1 MITQAQSYLSGLLQ
15 ATKRNVQ
22 RMAEVVPGTDAQ
34 ALHHFL
40 AHSPWD
46 ARAVMDQV
54 ARELS
59 GALGDDQEACL
70 LLDETCFAK
79 KGRRSVGVA
88 RQWFG
93 LQGKTD
99 NCQVAVFAALARD
112 KSVSLLDTELYLPRE
127 WVEDPARCEAAGVP
141 EDRRVLKTKPALA
154 MELVERARRNGVRFA
169 WVAADGAYGQ
179 DRALLRRLDDAG
191 ETFVIDVHRDQRIYL
206 DDPQRRASRRREG
219 PETAEAQEL
228 RVDQWVARQPET
240 AWQEVWVRRSTQGEL
255 RVEALRC
262 RVWVREDKQTQ
273 ARCWQLIVTRE
284 IGMPET
290 TKYSLSNASDRTS
303 VQRMAFMQRQR
314 YWIERA
320 FQEAKNEA
328 GMDEYQARSWQ
339 AWYHHMALVMM
350 ALLFLLEERRLQS
363 EALPLLSAADVKLL
377 LARLLP
383 RRDVDLEESIRQ
395 IRLRHRQ
402 RQAATDSA
410 GRRRQEA
417 RRSPSRN
424 LTK

>member
-1 MITQAQSYLSGLLQ
+1 MAHQARHYLSGLLQ
-15 ATKRNVQ
+15 AARRNVQ

-54 ARELS
+54 AREVD
-59 GALGDDQEACL
+59 AVLGGDQDTCL

-79 KGRRSVGVA
+79 KGKRSVGVA

-93 LQGKTD
+93 LEGKTD
-99 NCQVAVFAALARD
+99 NCQVAVFAALARG
-112 KSVSLLDTELYLPRE
+112 KSVSLIDTELYLPQE

-141 EDRRVLKTKPALA
+141 MERQALKTKPTLALE
-154 MELVERARRNGVRFA
+154 MVRRARRNGVRFS
-169 WVAADGAYGQ
+169 WVAADGTYGQ
-179 DRALLRRLDDAG
+179 DRALLRALDDAG
-191 ETFVIDVHRDQRIYL
+191 EKFVVDVHRDQRVFL
-206 DDPQRRASRRREG
+206 ENPQRQGKKCRAS
-219 PETAEAQEL
+219 EASAV
-228 RVDQWVARQPET
+228 RVDDWVAQQPTE
-240 AWQEVWVRRSTQGEL
+240 AWQEVWIRRSSQGEL
-255 RVEALRC
+255 RVQALR
-262 RVWVREDKQTQ
+262 RRIWIREGKQTQ
-273 ARCWQLIVTRE
+273 ARCWQLVVTRE
-284 IGMPET
+284 IGAPET
-290 TKYSLSNASDRTS
+290 IKYSLSNAAESFS
-303 VQRMAFMQRQR
+303 LQRLAYMQRQR

-350 ALLFLLEERRLQS
+350 ALLFLLREKLLQS
-363 EALPLLSAADVKLL
+363 EAMPLLSAADVKLL

-383 RRDVDLEESIRQ
+383 RRDVDPEETIRQ
-395 IRLRHRQ
+395 IQLRHRQ
-402 RQAATDSA
+402 RQAAIDSA
-410 GRRRQEA
+410 SRRQKSGAENLLG
-417 RRSPSRN
+417 N

>member
-1 MITQAQSYLSGLLQ
+1 MITQAQAYLNGLLQ
-15 ATKRNVQ
+15 ATRRNVQ

-54 ARELS
+54 AREVSNLMR
-59 GALGDDQEACL
+59 GDQETCL

-99 NCQVAVFAALARD
+99 NCQVAVFAALARG
-112 KSVSLLDTELYLPRE
+112 KSVTLIDTELYLPRE
-127 WVEDPARCEAAGVP
+127 WVEDPPRCAAAGVP

-179 DRALLRRLDDAG
+179 DRALLRQLDDVG
-191 ETFVIDVHRDQRIYL
+191 ETFVVDVHRDQRVFL
-206 DDPQRRASRRREG
+206 EDPQSRASQCRG
-219 PETAEAQEL
+219 LADVHDV
-228 RVDQWVARQPET
+228 RVDEWVAGQPAT
-240 AWQEVWVRRSTQGEL
+240 AWQEVWIRRSTQGDL
-255 RVEALRC
+255 RVQALRR
-262 RVWVREDKQTQ
+262 RVWVRESKQAQ

-284 IGMPET
+284 IGAPET
-290 TKYSLSNASDRTS
+290 TKYSLSNAGDKPS
-303 VQRMAFMQRQR
+303 VQRLAFMQRQR

-350 ALLFLLEERRLQS
+350 ALLFLLKERLLQS
-363 EALPLLSAADVKLL
+363 EELPLLSAADVKLL
-377 LARLLP
+377 LVRLLP
-383 RRDVDLEESIRQ
+383 RRDLDLEESIRQ
-395 IRLRHRQ
+395 VHLRHRQ
-402 RQAATDSA
+402 RQTAIDSA
-410 GRRRQEA
+410 GRRQ
-417 RRSPSRN
+417 RRLQGN

>member
-1 MITQAQSYLSGLLQ
+1 MQA
-15 ATKRNVQ
+15 AKRNVQ

-54 ARELS
+54 AQEV
-59 GALGDDQEACL
+59 GALLGRDQETCL

-79 KGRRSVGVA
+79 KGTRSVGVA

-112 KSVSLLDTELYLPRE
+112 KWVSLIDAELYLPRE
-127 WVEDPARCEAAGVP
+127 WVEDPTRCAAAGVP
-141 EDRRVLKTKPALA
+141 EERRMMRSKPALA
-154 MELVERARRNGVRFA
+154 LDLVQRARRNGVRFA
-169 WVAADGAYGQ
+169 WVAADGTYGQ
-179 DRALLRRLDDAG
+179 DRALLRALDDAG
-191 ETFVIDVHRDQRIYL
+191 EAFVVDVHRDQRVFL
-206 DDPQRRASRRREG
+206 ENPQRGAKKRRAKPESSSRVDD
-219 PETAEAQEL
+219 L
-228 RVDQWVARQPET
+228 RVDEWAARQPAV
-240 AWQEVWVRRSTQGEL
+240 AWQEVWVRRGTQGEL
-255 RVEALRC
+255 RVQALRC
-262 RVWVREDKQTQ
+262 LVWVREAKETQ

-284 IGMPET
+284 IGAPDT
-290 TKYSLSNASDRTS
+290 TKYSFTNAAEKTS
-303 VQRMAFMQRQR
+303 LQRLAYMQRQR
-314 YWIERA
+314 YWIERT

-350 ALLFLLEERRLQS
+350 ALLFILKEKQLQS
-363 EALPLLSAADVKLL
+363 EALPLLSAADVKMLL
-377 LARLLP
+377 VRLLP
-383 RRDVDLEESIRQ
+383 RRDLDIEESIRQ
-395 IRLRHRQ
+395 VQNRHRQ
-402 RQAATDSA
+402 RQAAIDSA
-410 GRRRQEA
+410 YRRQQH
-417 RRSPSRN
+417 SRASTTPMN

>member
-1 MITQAQSYLSGLLQ
+1 VITQAQAYLSGLLQ
-15 ATKRNVQ
+15 ATRRNVQ

-54 ARELS
+54 AREVSDLM
-59 GALGDDQEACL
+59 GGDQETCL

-99 NCQVAVFAALARD
+99 NCQVAVFAALARG
-112 KSVSLLDTELYLPRE
+112 KSVTLIDTELYLPRE
-127 WVEDPARCEAAGVP
+127 WVEDPVRCAAAGVP

-169 WVAADGAYGQ
+169 WVAADGTYGQ
-179 DRALLRRLDDAG
+179 DRALLRQLDDAG
-191 ETFVIDVHRDQRIYL
+191 ETFVVDVHRDQRVFL
-206 DDPQRRASRRREG
+206 EDPQCRASKRRG
-219 PETAEAQEL
+219 LADVHDV
-228 RVDQWVARQPET
+228 RVDEWVAGQPAT
-240 AWQEVWVRRSTQGEL
+240 AWQEVWIRRSTQGDL
-255 RVEALRC
+255 RVQALRR
-262 RVWVREDKQTQ
+262 RVWVREGKQAQ

-284 IGMPET
+284 IGAPET
-290 TKYSLSNASDRTS
+290 TKYSLSNAGDKSS
-303 VQRMAFMQRQR
+303 VQRLAFMQRQR

-350 ALLFLLEERRLQS
+350 ALLFLLKERLLQS
-363 EALPLLSAADVKLL
+363 EELPLLSAADVKLL
-377 LARLLP
+377 LVRLLP
-383 RRDVDLEESIRQ
+383 RRDLDLEESIRQ
-395 IRLRHRQ
+395 VQLRHRQ
-402 RQAATDSA
+402 RQTAIDSA
-410 GRRRQEA
+410 GRRQ
-417 RRSPSRN
+417 RRLRGN